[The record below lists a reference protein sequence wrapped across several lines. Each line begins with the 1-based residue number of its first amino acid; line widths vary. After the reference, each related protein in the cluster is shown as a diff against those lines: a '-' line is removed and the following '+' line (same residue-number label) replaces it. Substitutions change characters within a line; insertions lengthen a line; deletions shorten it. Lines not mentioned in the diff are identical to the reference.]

1 MNLYEVIHIETIVV
15 NLLGEPSAGKSTAA
29 MDITARLKRKGI
41 NAEYVTEFAKDKVY
55 ENNQEVFKHQ
65 QYLFG
70 KQSFIMGR
78 VRNKVQVMVC
88 DSPLLLNIIYN
99 DDEVLGEDFNKTVLN
114 VFNSYNNKN
123 YLLIRN
129 HTYENEGRL
138 HNEKEARAV
147 RKKIMDKLDKLNIE
161 YEIVTS
167 SEEHCE
173 RIACEIA
180 QEVKKDEQ

>member
-1 MNLYEVIHIETIVV
+1 MNTIVI
-15 NLLGEPSAGKSTAA
+15 NFFGEPSAGKSTAA
-29 MDITARLKRKGI
+29 MDVTARLKRKGI

-70 KQSFIMGR
+70 KQSFRMGR
-78 VRNKVQVMVC
+78 VKNKVQVMVC

-99 DDEVLGEDFNKTVLN
+99 EDEILGENFNQTVLN

-123 YLLIRN
+123 YLLVRN

-138 HNEKEARAV
+138 HNEKEARIV
-147 RKKIMDKLDKLNIE
+147 RKKIMNKLDKLNIE
-161 YEIVTS
+161 YEITS
-167 SEEHCE
+167 SSEKNCE
-173 RIACEIA
+173 RIANEIA
-180 QEVKKDEQ
+180 QEVRENE

>member
-1 MNLYEVIHIETIVV
+1 MIHIETIVV

-41 NAEYVTEFAKDKVY
+41 NAEYITEFAKDKVY

-70 KQSFIMGR
+70 KQSFRMGR

-99 DDEVLGEDFNKTVLN
+99 HDEVLGSDFNNTVLN
-114 VFNSYNNKN
+114 VFNSYRNIN
-123 YLLIRN
+123 YLLVRN
-129 HTYENEGRL
+129 HTYENEGRFQ
-138 HNEKEARAV
+138 NEDEARVV
-147 RKKIMDKLDKLNIE
+147 RQQITDKLKELNID
-161 YEIVTS
+161 YEITTS
-167 SEEHCE
+167 SEDNCE
-173 RIACEIA
+173 RIANEIA
-180 QEVKKDEQ
+180 KEIKKNEQ

>member
-1 MNLYEVIHIETIVV
+1 MNTIVI
-15 NLLGEPSAGKSTAA
+15 NFFGEPSAGKSTAA
-29 MDITARLKRKGI
+29 MDVTARLKRKGI

-70 KQSFIMGR
+70 KQSFRMGR
-78 VRNKVQVMVC
+78 VKNKVQVMVC

-99 DDEVLGEDFNKTVLN
+99 EDEILGENFNQTVLN

-123 YLLIRN
+123 YLLVRN

-138 HNEKEARAV
+138 HNEKEARIV

-161 YEIVTS
+161 YEITS
-167 SEEHCE
+167 SSEKNCE
-173 RIACEIA
+173 RIANEIA
-180 QEVKKDEQ
+180 QEVRENE

>member
-1 MNLYEVIHIETIVV
+1 MNTIVI
-15 NLLGEPSAGKSTAA
+15 NFFGEPSAGKSTAA
-29 MDITARLKRKGI
+29 MDVTAKLKRMGI

-70 KQSFIMGR
+70 KQSFRMGR
-78 VRNKVQVMVC
+78 VKNKVQVMVC

-99 DDEVLGEDFNKTVLN
+99 EDEILGENFNQTVLN

-123 YLLIRN
+123 YLLVRN

-138 HNEKEARAV
+138 HNEKEARIV

-161 YEIVTS
+161 YEITS
-167 SEEHCE
+167 SSEKNCE
-173 RIACEIA
+173 RIANEIA
-180 QEVKKDEQ
+180 QEVRENE

>member
-1 MNLYEVIHIETIVV
+1 
-15 NLLGEPSAGKSTAA
+15 

-70 KQSFIMGR
+70 KQSFRMGR

-99 DDEVLGEDFNKTVLN
+99 DDEVLGEDFNQMVLN

-123 YLLIRN
+123 YLVVRN
-129 HTYENEGRL
+129 HTYEDKGRI
-138 HNEKEARAV
+138 HDEKESKILK
-147 RKKIMDKLDKLNIE
+147 KKIVDKLDELNIE
-161 YEIVTS
+161 YCITS
-167 SEEHCE
+167 SSEKHCE
-173 RIACEIA
+173 MIACEIA
-180 QEVKKDEQ
+180 RIVSKNRE

>member
-1 MNLYEVIHIETIVV
+1 MIYIETIVV

-70 KQSFIMGR
+70 KQSFRMGR
-78 VRNKVQVMVC
+78 VRDKIQVMVC

-99 DDEVLGEDFNKTVLN
+99 DDKVLGEDFNQTVLN
-114 VFNSYNNKN
+114 VFNSYHNKN
-123 YLLIRN
+123 YLLVRN
-129 HTYENEGRL
+129 HAFENEGRI
-138 HNEKEARAV
+138 HNEDEARAV
-147 RKKIMDKLDKLNIE
+147 RKKIMDKLEELHID
-161 YEIVTS
+161 YEITTS

-173 RIACEIA
+173 MIACEIT
-180 QEVKKDEQ
+180 QEVKKNEQ

>member
-1 MNLYEVIHIETIVV
+1 M
-15 NLLGEPSAGKSTAA
+15 
-29 MDITARLKRKGI
+29 
-41 NAEYVTEFAKDKVY
+41 
-55 ENNQEVFKHQ
+55 Q
-65 QYLFG
+65 
-70 KQSFIMGR
+70 
-78 VRNKVQVMVC
+78 
-88 DSPLLLNIIYN
+88 LLNIIYN

-138 HNEKEARAV
+138 HNEKEARTV

-161 YEIVTS
+161 YEIATS

-180 QEVKKDEQ
+180 QEVKNIVAEIGGVLEELVDKR